1 METAGREK
9 AYELVPAGRR
19 RCWPSLPAWWLR
31 EPPAFACV
39 CGRAPGSGDERPRL
53 PGAQPAQRSAPP
65 AAQPGPQP
73 SDAGRG
79 RRPGISGHL
88 TG

>member
-19 RCWPSLPAWWLR
+19 RCRPSLPAWWLR

-53 PGAQPAQRSAPP
+53 GHSQRSAAPRPPRSQARSPATP
-65 AAQPGPQP
+65 AAALVQ
-73 SDAGRG
+73 
-79 RRPGISGHL
+79 
-88 TG
+88 